1 VDNRSEYLTALRE
14 ADKDNLRPFVDF
26 IFSRSI
32 ATFVSVRPRHLDVP
46 EVSGADTDLR
56 GEPLILGELLREAP
70 GQQISKAVVRVV
82 GDALKHEAQIRLGIE
97 AIELGGFEQRVE
109 RGGALTAGVCAGD
122 DDFAANRARE
132 RA

>member
-56 GEPLILGELLREAP
+56 GEPPILGEPLREAP

-82 GDALKHEAQIRLGIE
+82 GDALKHEAQIRHPHGIPVGACEVLAPCASALGS
-97 AIELGGFEQRVE
+97 RKV
-109 RGGALTAGVCAGD
+109 RD
-122 DDFAANRARE
+122 ART
-132 RA
+132 RRRRS

>member
-1 VDNRSEYLTALRE
+1 M
-14 ADKDNLRPFVDF
+14 
-26 IFSRSI
+26 
-32 ATFVSVRPRHLDVP
+32 P

-109 RGGALTAGVCAGD
+109 RGGALTAGVGAGD

>member
-1 VDNRSEYLTALRE
+1 M
-14 ADKDNLRPFVDF
+14 
-26 IFSRSI
+26 
-32 ATFVSVRPRHLDVP
+32 
-46 EVSGADTDLR
+46 
-56 GEPLILGELLREAP
+56 
-70 GQQISKAVVRVV
+70 V

-109 RGGALTAGVCAGD
+109 RGGALTAGVGAGD